1 MSIIKLDAIDST
13 NDYLKQV
20 VREHAVENYTM
31 VLAFDQRKGR
41 GQLNAKW
48 TSEPGKNLTMSLFVN
63 EFDSVDHTVFDFNVT
78 VALAIVKVLQ
88 QLNIPN
94 TSLKWPNDIMADGK
108 KVGGILIENTFKPN
122 GTFASII
129 GIGINLNQTNFENL
143 PQATSLTCLTGAIYE
158 IESIALKLKESLQ
171 FHLQLPI
178 DSIWESYLN
187 SLFKINSPSAFEDKL
202 GNRFMGIIQTVDREG
217 KLLVL
222 LDDDLIHSYEVKE
235 IKMLF

>member
-31 VLAFDQRKGR
+31 VIAFEQRKGR

-48 TSEPGKNLTMSLFVN
+48 SSEPGKNLTMSLFVN
-63 EFDSVDHTVFDFNVT
+63 EFASVDHNVFDFNVT

-171 FHLQLPI
+171 LHLQLPI
-178 DSIWESYLN
+178 DSIWDSYLN
-187 SLFKINSPSAFEDKL
+187 LLFKINIPSAFEDKL

-222 LDDDLIHSYEVKE
+222 LDNDLIHSYEVKE

>member
-1 MSIIKLDAIDST
+1 
-13 NDYLKQV
+13 
-20 VREHAVENYTM
+20 
-31 VLAFDQRKGR
+31 
-41 GQLNAKW
+41 
-48 TSEPGKNLTMSLFVN
+48 
-63 EFDSVDHTVFDFNVT
+63 
-78 VALAIVKVLQ
+78 
-88 QLNIPN
+88 
-94 TSLKWPNDIMADGK
+94 MADGK